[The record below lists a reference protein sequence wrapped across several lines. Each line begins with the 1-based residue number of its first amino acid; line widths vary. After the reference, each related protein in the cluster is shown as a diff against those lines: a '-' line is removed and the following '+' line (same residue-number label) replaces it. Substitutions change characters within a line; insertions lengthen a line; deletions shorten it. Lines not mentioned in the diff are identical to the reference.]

1 MTMLQASE
9 IKQKFTQVEQAI
21 GQASR
26 SCQSGTQVSQ
36 ELKQCI
42 DQLDEQASRAHQVME
57 SNDQSRMVQCVD
69 ELESLGDKARNACRA
84 DGHADPQLK
93 AAVTKVHDELS
104 KLKHQLH

>member
-1 MTMLQASE
+1 MLQANE

-21 GQASR
+21 VQAAR
-26 SCQSGTQVSQ
+26 SCQSSSQVSQ

-42 DQLDEQASRAHQVME
+42 DKLDKQATQAHQVMQ

-84 DGHADPQLK
+84 DGQADPQLK

-104 KLKHQLH
+104 NLKHQLH